1 MSFSVDQYIHMAE
14 THRQGLQRTSKQPRC
29 LVTMLP
35 GMFDDYLAAGLNKP
49 EDLLL
54 LDR

>member
-29 LVTMLP
+29 LITVFP
-35 GMFDDYLAAGLNKP
+35 GLFDNFLADRLNKP
-49 EDLLL
+49 KDLLL